1 MEIILIIIVLAA
13 EFFLSKFWVAF
24 YFRTGIP
31 IFLKKRKLRKA
42 RLNTMDVQQIIDLLE
57 NQPSRSCDF
66 KLIDPNHIAFRLNP
80 DLEGSFG
87 RYTPIM
93 RGLIVIDKVHDTVK
107 ITGYLYYFPIV
118 FLATAIFASN
128 FDIAIFL
135 FALPFALAVVIAIYY
150 FERNRFIKVS
160 DYLTKEL

>member
-13 EFFLSKFWVAF
+13 EIFLSKFWVAF
-24 YFRTGIP
+24 YFKTGIP
-31 IFLKKRKLRKA
+31 IFLKNRKLRGA

-57 NQPSRSCDF
+57 SQPSRSCDY
-66 KLIDPNHIAFRLNP
+66 KIIDPNHIAFRLNP
-80 DLEGSFG
+80 ELEGSFG

-93 RGLIVIDKVHDTVK
+93 RGLITIDRIHDTVK

-118 FLATAIFASN
+118 FLAIAIFASN
-128 FDIAIFL
+128 FDIAIFI
-135 FALPFALAVVIAIYY
+135 FALPFVVAVVIAVYY
-150 FERNRFIKVS
+150 FERDRFIKVS